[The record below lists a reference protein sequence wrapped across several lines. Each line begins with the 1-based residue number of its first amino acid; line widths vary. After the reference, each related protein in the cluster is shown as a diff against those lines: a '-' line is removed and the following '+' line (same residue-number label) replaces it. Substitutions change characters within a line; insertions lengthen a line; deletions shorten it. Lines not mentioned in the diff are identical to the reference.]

1 VRGVTSI
8 KKKHGE
14 KLLKLFEEHNI
25 HPLIGQIFEWE
36 QVKDAFRKSM
46 ERALVGKVVVKV

>member
-1 VRGVTSI
+1 MRGVTSI